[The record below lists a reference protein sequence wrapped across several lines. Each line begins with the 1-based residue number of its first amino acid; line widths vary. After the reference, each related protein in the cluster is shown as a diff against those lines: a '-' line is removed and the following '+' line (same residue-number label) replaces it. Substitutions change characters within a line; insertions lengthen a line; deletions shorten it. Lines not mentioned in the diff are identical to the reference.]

1 MFYIIDFLIINVNW
15 VVIIFMNI
23 VFVEFNNKKVGNRYI
38 IIILINING
47 KKSFV
52 KFMVLVDLLLIDMEV
67 FIKDFFFKEFVDF
80 DEFLLDLIF
89 VVRNLVG
96 ILMIFIDIYLIVD
109 GIEKVRIKLGI
120 NIDDMVG
127 DIVIIF
133 LDEKFILIFYK
144 VEDKW
149 ICILNVVL
157 KWNDINYM
165 FIVLR
170 CMINLF
176 DIDCLVIVELI
187 YYRDI
192 KIFVVNIVID

>member
-1 MFYIIDFLIINVNW
+1 MFYIIDFLIININW

-80 DEFLLDLIF
+80 DEFLLDLIL

>member
-80 DEFLLDLIF
+80 DEFLLDLIL